1 MSRKHDLELYIN
13 LPTGGTSI
21 RRKFRRGDAALLR
34 KVFDLLA
41 ENYQGTDDVFIGY
54 TDYTLIEEAAKHK
67 EEEMAL
73 QEALNKDN
81 NVIAL
86 AFKRAKESKIQ
97 RE

>member
-1 MSRKHDLELYIN
+1 M
-13 LPTGGTSI
+13 
-21 RRKFRRGDAALLR
+21 R

-41 ENYQGTDDVFIGY
+41 DNYQGTDDVFIGY
-54 TDYTLIEEAAKHK
+54 TDYTLIEETAKNK

-73 QEALNKDN
+73 QEALNRDN

-86 AFKRAKESKIQ
+86 AFKRAKELKIQ